1 MAMMMMERP
10 RTRVVEKKTTSTIEP
25 EKQDQFYYRL
35 GLKNIREN
43 DRHFGEHEMTR
54 NLPNRGNRKPPR
66 IAICLDRNYGEHE
79 IEVHDWDTTSSEEES
94 TEEYTK
100 EKSTEN
106 FLDWSSAS
114 AMDESLQKL
123 REKWASIAKERLLAS
138 SPKVKSPILAKL
150 ETFSQEKS
158 IPEIIVT
165 FHDVRKDS
173 TQNFYANNYH
183 DFMRFNQFD
192 VKFEPDHFDMFR
204 PHFDMSSYNIAVA
217 VDKTKPR
224 LKIRPHFGT
233 AFPLAWKIWR
243 NSSYITIHDNRI
255 NFDSAQYHNDLMKN
269 QQQQQLQQQQQQKQE
284 QQRQQHHQQQQEV
297 IPLPIICSCKMK
309 KKNKKNKV
317 LKFFLSCASCA

>member
-106 FLDWSSAS
+106 FLDWSS

>member
-106 FLDWSSAS
+106 FLDWSSA
-114 AMDESLQKL
+114 MDESLQKL

-173 TQNFYANNYH
+173 TQNFYANDYH

-243 NSSYITIHDNRI
+243 NSSYITMHDNRI

-269 QQQQQLQQQQQQKQE
+269 QQQQLQQQQ
-284 QQRQQHHQQQQEV
+284 QQQQEV

-309 KKNKKNKV
+309 KNNKKNKV